1 MVGGGINGTGIA
13 RDAAGRGLSVVLC
26 EKDDLAQGTSSRSS
40 RLIHG
45 GLRYLEHGEL
55 RMVRAA
61 LRERETL
68 LRVAPH
74 LVQPLLLV
82 LPHVPQMRPAWLL
95 RLGLFLYDH
104 LAQRERLPGS
114 RALRLDRVP
123 EGKAVQPQIRR
134 GFVYADCRTDDARL
148 VVHNAVGARERGAH
162 ILTRHEVIA
171 AHCRGGFWQVQLRNQ
186 RSGRQTTVVARVLVN
201 AAGPWVDTLAG
212 RLAAG
217 PLAPDAAPT
226 HAPTHAPADTRVP
239 LPSGKG
245 RIRLIKGSHLVVRRF
260 WSGEHGFLLQNT
272 DRRVVFVTPYEPG
285 YAMIGT
291 TDVDYSGPP
300 DTVVISE
307 EEVSYLCQA
316 VNRQLRCSLTAA
328 DVVYAY
334 AGVRALVDDAQ
345 ENPSAVTRDYV
356 LDLANGRL
364 PGGAEAAPLLSVLG
378 GKLTTFRHL
387 AEQALDLLR
396 PVFPQMGPAWTA
408 HAAFPGGD
416 LQGVDAAYA
425 QAKLLAQVNFLPA
438 EHVLGLFNRHGSRA
452 IGILG
457 EARSAADLGQHFGAG
472 LYEIEARHFIAHEWA
487 LTAEDVLWR
496 RTKLGLRLN
505 TEQQLQ
511 FALWMASAVG

>member
-1 MVGGGINGTGIA
+1 
-13 RDAAGRGLSVVLC
+13 
-26 EKDDLAQGTSSRSS
+26 
-40 RLIHG
+40 
-45 GLRYLEHGEL
+45 
-55 RMVRAA
+55 
-61 LRERETL
+61 
-68 LRVAPH
+68 
-74 LVQPLLLV
+74 
-82 LPHVPQMRPAWLL
+82 
-95 RLGLFLYDH
+95 
-104 LAQRERLPGS
+104 
-114 RALRLDRVP
+114 
-123 EGKAVQPQIRR
+123 
-134 GFVYADCRTDDARL
+134 
-148 VVHNAVGARERGAH
+148 
-162 ILTRHEVIA
+162 
-171 AHCRGGFWQVQLRNQ
+171 
-186 RSGRQTTVVARVLVN
+186 
-201 AAGPWVDTLAG
+201 
-212 RLAAG
+212 
-217 PLAPDAAPT
+217 
-226 HAPTHAPADTRVP
+226 
-239 LPSGKG
+239 
-245 RIRLIKGSHLVVRRF
+245 
-260 WSGEHGFLLQNT
+260 
-272 DRRVVFVTPYEPG
+272 
-285 YAMIGT
+285 
-291 TDVDYSGPP
+291 
-300 DTVVISE
+300 
-307 EEVSYLCQA
+307 